1 MGKDKYRRFQE
12 NLTFANM
19 VQPDFEEVFGKEYR
33 LKGHWHDEFFRNPNP
48 IILELGCG
56 RGEYTVALAERNPDR
71 NYIGIDIKGARM
83 WRGAKTATERG
94 MANAAFLRTR
104 IEFINSFFASGEVD
118 EIWITF
124 PDPQLKK
131 QRVKKRLTSPQFL
144 GYYAKF
150 LKPDG
155 VVHLKTD
162 SRHLHE
168 YTKAVIERNALPL
181 LACGD
186 DIYGTG
192 MADTDL
198 SIQTAYERKFR
209 EQGLPITY
217 LRFMLG
223 GRSEFEV
230 PDFEEDD
237 NLDASQL
244 GVCGSIRPSGR
255 GDVRPASVSG
265 NGGNRIWQKGRRNS
279 SGLVSSSGETAGSPD
294 VFLYI
299 PYIFPVRLLPT
310 IGVGWRLPDWI

>member
-1 MGKDKYRRFQE
+1 
-12 NLTFANM
+12 
-19 VQPDFEEVFGKEYR
+19 
-33 LKGHWHDEFFRNPNP
+33 
-48 IILELGCG
+48 
-56 RGEYTVALAERNPDR
+56 
-71 NYIGIDIKGARM
+71 M

-244 GVCGSIRPSGR
+244 G
-255 GDVRPASVSG
+255 
-265 NGGNRIWQKGRRNS
+265 
-279 SGLVSSSGETAGSPD
+279 E
-294 VFLYI
+294 
-299 PYIFPVRLLPT
+299 
-310 IGVGWRLPDWI
+310 